1 MAITLPVG
9 SILYVDTSL
18 NDTPV
23 WTKLSEH
30 NREPVS
36 LDINRIEKTQR
47 MANGTLRKVFTAD
60 KNNISTSWNML
71 PSYSTM
77 TVDAGYGAVDLKTF
91 YLNKG
96 KGSFKVKISYN
107 AVSERDEILTMV
119 FSSFSG
125 TVLKRNVKEK
135 SSDVAQEY
143 WNVNISLEEV

>member
-18 NDTPV
+18 NNTPV

-60 KNNISTSWNML
+60 KKNISTSWNML